1 MWIRQE
7 IQALP
12 RRARLKTTRQSHE
25 KTGQPEARAGLF
37 HEFPAVCASFN
48 LQELSMLT
56 NAASKIYVSRRENAR
71 PETPMLSVIVP
82 VFNEDD
88 VIVHFLKATRP
99 VLDQTGLSYEYVF
112 IDDGSRDRTADIL
125 SRELKTGLPGRLLA
139 LSRNFGKEAALS
151 AGLEAAKGD
160 IAVIIDA
167 DLQDPPELI
176 LQMLD
181 GWRAG
186 YDVVYGLRVDRSSDT
201 LMKRSTAGMFY
212 RLFNR
217 LANIDMPANA
227 GDFRLIDRVV
237 IDALLRLPERN
248 RFMKGLFAWVGFPS
262 MAIPYE
268 RPPRKAGT
276 GKFNYW
282 KLWNFALDGLTGFTT
297 LPLRVWF
304 YGGVLV
310 SLGAFAYAFYL
321 ILRVFV
327 SGIDV
332 PGYASLMV
340 ALLFFSGVQLL
351 SIGMVGEYIARLFNE
366 AKQRPVYIL
375 QDVIEGGSEGTSNQT
390 HKASNGK

>member
-1 MWIRQE
+1 MQPTSSSEFYVNQR
-7 IQALP
+7 
-12 RRARLKTTRQSHE
+12 KTTRACS
-25 KTGQPEARAGLF
+25 PL
-37 HEFPAVCASFN
+37 
-48 LQELSMLT
+48 
-56 NAASKIYVSRRENAR
+56 
-71 PETPMLSVIVP
+71 LSVIVP
-82 VFNEDD
+82 VFNEEA
-88 VIVHFLKATRP
+88 VIGHFLAATRP
-99 VLDQTGLSYEYVF
+99 VLERTGLQYEYVF
-112 IDDGSRDRTADIL
+112 IDDGSRDRTADL
-125 SRELKTGLPGRLLA
+125 LGGELKAGLPGRLLG

-151 AGLEAAKGD
+151 AGLEAARGD
-160 IAVIIDA
+160 IAIIMDA

-217 LANIDMPANA
+217 IANINMPANA
-227 GDFRLIDRVV
+227 GDYRLIDRAV

-248 RFMKGLFAWVGFPS
+248 RFMKGLFAWVGFPA
-262 MAIPYE
+262 MALPYE
-268 RPPRKAGT
+268 RPPRKAGS

-297 LPLRVWF
+297 LPLRIWF
-304 YGGVLV
+304 YGGALI
-310 SLGAFAYAFYL
+310 SLAAFAYALYL
-321 ILRVFV
+321 TLRVFF

-351 SIGMVGEYIARLFNE
+351 SIGMIGEYIARLFNE

-375 QDVIEGGSEGTSNQT
+375 QDVIEGSAPKDGVRTDRAADDS
-390 HKASNGK
+390 

>member
-1 MWIRQE
+1 
-7 IQALP
+7 
-12 RRARLKTTRQSHE
+12 
-25 KTGQPEARAGLF
+25 
-37 HEFPAVCASFN
+37 
-48 LQELSMLT
+48 
-56 NAASKIYVSRRENAR
+56 
-71 PETPMLSVIVP
+71 VP
-82 VFNEDD
+82 VFNEEE
-88 VIVHFLKATRP
+88 VIEHFLAATRP
-99 VLDQTGLSYEYVF
+99 VLDRTGYAYEYVF
-112 IDDGSRDRTADIL
+112 IDDGSRDGTADL
-125 SRELKTGLPGRLLA
+125 LTRALKEGLPGRLLG

-160 IAVIIDA
+160 LAVIIDA

-201 LMKRSTAGMFY
+201 LMKRSTADMFY

-227 GDFRLIDRVV
+227 GDFRLIDRAV

-248 RFMKGLFAWVGFPS
+248 RFMKGLFAWVGFPA
-262 MAIPYE
+262 MALPYE
-268 RPPRKAGT
+268 RPVRKAGT

-304 YGGVLV
+304 YGGALI
-310 SLGAFAYAFYL
+310 SLGAFTYALYL
-321 ILRVFV
+321 IIRVFFTGV
-327 SGIDV
+327 DV

-351 SIGMVGEYIARLFNE
+351 SIGMIGEYIARLFNE

-375 QDVIEGGSEGTSNQT
+375 QDVIEGTPASADTQT
-390 HKASNGK
+390 GEDADAR

>member
-1 MWIRQE
+1 ME
-7 IQALP
+7 NTA
-12 RRARLKTTRQSHE
+12 
-25 KTGQPEARAGLF
+25 
-37 HEFPAVCASFN
+37 
-48 LQELSMLT
+48 
-56 NAASKIYVSRRENAR
+56 AASVYVSRRENTR
-71 PETPMLSVIVP
+71 PDAPVLSVLVP
-82 VFNEDD
+82 VFNEEE
-88 VIVHFLKATRP
+88 VILHFLEATKP
-99 VLDQTGLSYEYVF
+99 VLERTGLQYEYVF
-112 IDDGSRDRTADIL
+112 IDDGSRDNTADL
-125 SRELKTGLPGRLLA
+125 LAQELKTGLPGRLLG

-160 IAVIIDA
+160 IAIIIDA

-201 LMKRSTAGMFY
+201 LMKRSTAGLFY
-212 RLFNR
+212 KLFNR

-227 GDFRLIDRVV
+227 GDFRLIDRAV

-262 MAIPYE
+262 MALPYE
-268 RPPRKAGT
+268 RPPRKAGN

-297 LPLRVWF
+297 LPLRIWF
-304 YGGVLV
+304 YGGMII
-310 SLGAFAYAFYL
+310 SLAAFAYAFYL
-321 ILRVFV
+321 TLRVFLH
-327 SGIDV
+327 GIDV

-351 SIGMVGEYIARLFNE
+351 SIGMIGEYIARLFNE
-366 AKQRPVYIL
+366 AKQRPVFVL
-375 QDVIEGGSEGTSNQT
+375 QDVIEGTEPQTAPQVDKTSDD
-390 HKASNGK
+390 A

>member
-1 MWIRQE
+1 M
-7 IQALP
+7 
-12 RRARLKTTRQSHE
+12 
-25 KTGQPEARAGLF
+25 QPET
-37 HEFPAVCASFN
+37 AS
-48 LQELSMLT
+48 E
-56 NAASKIYVSRRENAR
+56 IYVTRRKTSRPPA
-71 PETPMLSVIVP
+71 PFLSVIVP
-82 VFNEDD
+82 VYNEEA
-88 VIVHFLKATRP
+88 VIDHFLGATRP
-99 VLDQTGLSYEYVF
+99 VLERTGLAFEYVF

-125 SRELKTGLPGRLLA
+125 SERLQSGLPGRLLG

-151 AGLEAAKGD
+151 AGLEAARGD

-176 LQMLD
+176 EKMLD

-212 RLFNR
+212 RLFDR

-237 IDALLRLPERN
+237 IDALLKLPERN
-248 RFMKGLFAWVGFPS
+248 RFMKGLFAWVGFPA
-262 MAIPYE
+262 MALPYE
-268 RPPRKAGT
+268 RPPRKAGE

-304 YGGVLV
+304 YGGAII
-310 SLGAFAYAFYL
+310 SIAAFAYAAYL
-321 ILRVFV
+321 TLRVLIYGV
-327 SGIDV
+327 DW

-351 SIGMVGEYIARLFNE
+351 SIGMIGEYVARLFGE
-366 AKQRPVYIL
+366 AKQRPVFIL
-375 QDVIEGGSEGTSNQT
+375 QDTIEGGPPAEGTAPARVSDD
-390 HKASNGK
+390 G

>member
-1 MWIRQE
+1 MFMHT
-7 IQALP
+7 
-12 RRARLKTTRQSHE
+12 K
-25 KTGQPEARAGLF
+25 
-37 HEFPAVCASFN
+37 
-48 LQELSMLT
+48 
-56 NAASKIYVSRRENAR
+56 AANTVYVTRRENAR
-71 PETPMLSVIVP
+71 PQAPLLSVIVP
-82 VFNEDD
+82 VFNEEE
-88 VIVHFLKATRP
+88 VILHFLRATRP
-99 VLDQTGLSYEYVF
+99 VLERSGLRYEYVF

-125 SRELKTGLPGRLLA
+125 AEELANGLPGRLLG

-160 IAVIIDA
+160 IGVIIDA

-212 RLFNR
+212 SLFNR

-227 GDFRLIDRVV
+227 GDFRLIDRCV

-248 RFMKGLFAWVGFPS
+248 RFMKGLFAWVGFPA
-262 MAIPYE
+262 MALPYE
-268 RPPRKAGT
+268 RPPRLAGA

-304 YGGVLV
+304 YGGALISV
-310 SLGAFAYAFYL
+310 GAFTYALYL
-321 ILRVFV
+321 TLRVLIE
-327 SGIDV
+327 GIDL

-351 SIGMVGEYIARLFNE
+351 SIGMIGEYVARLFNE
-366 AKQRPVYIL
+366 AKQRPVFIV
-375 QDVIEGGSEGTSNQT
+375 QDVIEGGNSPQPAEQT
-390 HKASNGK
+390 DDAANGA

>member
-1 MWIRQE
+1 
-7 IQALP
+7 
-12 RRARLKTTRQSHE
+12 
-25 KTGQPEARAGLF
+25 
-37 HEFPAVCASFN
+37 
-48 LQELSMLT
+48 MLT
-56 NAASKIYVSRRENAR
+56 NAASKIYVSRRESTR

-82 VFNEDD
+82 VFNEED
-88 VIVHFLKATRP
+88 VIVHFLEATRP

-310 SLGAFAYAFYL
+310 SLGAFAYAIYL

-375 QDVIEGGSEGTSNQT
+375 QDVIEGGSEGTRSQT

>member
-1 MWIRQE
+1 MHT
-7 IQALP
+7 
-12 RRARLKTTRQSHE
+12 K
-25 KTGQPEARAGLF
+25 
-37 HEFPAVCASFN
+37 
-48 LQELSMLT
+48 
-56 NAASKIYVSRRENAR
+56 AANTVYVTRRENAR
-71 PETPMLSVIVP
+71 PQAPLLSVIVP
-82 VFNEDD
+82 VFNEEE
-88 VIVHFLKATRP
+88 VILHFLRATRP
-99 VLDQTGLSYEYVF
+99 VLERSGLRYEYVF

-125 SRELKTGLPGRLLA
+125 SEELANGLPGRLLG

-160 IAVIIDA
+160 IGVIIDA

-212 RLFNR
+212 SLFNR

-227 GDFRLIDRVV
+227 GDFRLIDRCV

-248 RFMKGLFAWVGFPS
+248 RFMKGLFAWVGFPA
-262 MAIPYE
+262 MALPYE
-268 RPPRKAGT
+268 RPPRLAGA

-304 YGGVLV
+304 YGGALISV
-310 SLGAFAYAFYL
+310 GAFTYALYL
-321 ILRVFV
+321 TLRVLIE
-327 SGIDV
+327 GIDL

-351 SIGMVGEYIARLFNE
+351 SIGMIGEYVARLFNE
-366 AKQRPVYIL
+366 AKQRPVFIV
-375 QDVIEGGSEGTSNQT
+375 QDVIEGGNSPQPAEQT
-390 HKASNGK
+390 DDAANGA

>member
-1 MWIRQE
+1 M
-7 IQALP
+7 
-12 RRARLKTTRQSHE
+12 
-25 KTGQPEARAGLF
+25 QPNK
-37 HEFPAVCASFN
+37 PS
-48 LQELSMLT
+48 Q
-56 NAASKIYVSRRENAR
+56 IYVDRRKTSRPAA
-71 PETPMLSVIVP
+71 PLVSLVVP
-82 VFNEDD
+82 VYNEEA
-88 VIVHFLKATRP
+88 VIDHFLEATRP
-99 VLDQTGLSYEYVF
+99 VLESTGLAFEYIF

-125 SRELKTGLPGRLLA
+125 ATALENGLPGRLLG

-151 AGLEAAKGD
+151 AGLDAVRGD
-160 IAVIIDA
+160 LAIIIDA

-176 LQMLD
+176 IGMMD

-186 YDVVYGLRVDRSSDT
+186 YDVVYGVRVDRSSDT

-227 GDFRLIDRVV
+227 GDFRLIDRAV
-237 IDALLRLPERN
+237 IDALLKLPERN
-248 RFMKGLFAWVGFPS
+248 RFMKGLFAWVGFPA
-262 MAIPYE
+262 MAVPYE

-304 YGGVLV
+304 YGGALIAFA
-310 SLGAFAYAFYL
+310 AFAYALYL
-321 ILRVFV
+321 TLRVLFYGV
-327 SGIDV
+327 DW

-340 ALLFFSGVQLL
+340 ALLFFSGIQLL
-351 SIGMVGEYIARLFNE
+351 SIGMIGEYVSRLFGE

-375 QDVIEGGSEGTSNQT
+375 QDVIEGAPPLDAKTSPT
-390 HKASNGK
+390 VADGE

>member
-1 MWIRQE
+1 M
-7 IQALP
+7 
-12 RRARLKTTRQSHE
+12 S
-25 KTGQPEARAGLF
+25 
-37 HEFPAVCASFN
+37 PA
-48 LQELSMLT
+48 
-56 NAASKIYVSRRENAR
+56 AAAKIYVSRRQTTR
-71 PETPMLSVIVP
+71 PATPMLSLIVP
-82 VFNEDD
+82 VFNEED
-88 VIVHFLKATRP
+88 VILPFLEETRP
-99 VLDQTGLSYEYVF
+99 VLERTGLAYEYVF
-112 IDDGSRDRTADIL
+112 VDDGSRDGTADIL
-125 SRELKTGLPGRLLA
+125 SGKLADGLPGRLLG

-151 AGLEAAKGD
+151 AGLEAARGD

-201 LMKRSTAGMFY
+201 LVKRSTADMFY
-212 RLFNR
+212 RLFDR

-248 RFMKGLFAWVGFPS
+248 RFMKGLFAWVGFPT
-262 MAIPYE
+262 MALPYE

-304 YGGVLV
+304 YGGALV
-310 SLGAFAYAFYL
+310 SLAAFAYALYL
-321 ILRVFV
+321 SLRVFLHGV
-327 SGIDV
+327 DV

-340 ALLFFSGVQLL
+340 ALLFFSGIQLL
-351 SIGMVGEYIARLFNE
+351 SIGMIGEYVARLFSE

-375 QDVIEGGSEGTSNQT
+375 QDVIEGAAPDAASLAGKGDERAGTDG
-390 HKASNGK
+390 A

>member
-1 MWIRQE
+1 MDTKAAAQVYLTRRQGSR
-7 IQALP
+7 P
-12 RRARLKTTRQSHE
+12 
-25 KTGQPEARAGLF
+25 
-37 HEFPAVCASFN
+37 PAP
-48 LQELSMLT
+48 L
-56 NAASKIYVSRRENAR
+56 
-71 PETPMLSVIVP
+71 LSVIVP
-82 VFNEDD
+82 VYNEQD
-88 VIVHFLKATRP
+88 VLPHFLEATRP
-99 VLDQTGLSYEYVF
+99 VLERTGLAYEYIF
-112 IDDGSRDRTADIL
+112 IDDGSRDGTADTL
-125 SRELKTGLPGRLLA
+125 SAQLKDGLPGRLIG

-151 AGLEAAKGD
+151 AGLEAARGD

-201 LMKRSTAGMFY
+201 LMKRSTAGWFY

-217 LANIDMPANA
+217 LANIEMPANA
-227 GDFRLIDRVV
+227 GDFRLIDRAV

-248 RFMKGLFAWVGFPS
+248 RFMKGLFAWVGFPA

-268 RPPRKAGT
+268 RPARKAGT

-310 SLGAFAYAFYL
+310 SLIAFAYALYL
-321 ILRVFV
+321 TLRVFV
-327 SGIDV
+327 SGVDV

-340 ALLFFSGVQLL
+340 AILFFSGIQLL
-351 SIGMVGEYIARLFNE
+351 SIGMIGEYIARLFNE
-366 AKQRPVYIL
+366 AKQRPVYVI
-375 QDVIEGGSEGTSNQT
+375 QDIIEGGVQT
-390 HKASNGK
+390 GERQTEKDADDN

>member
-1 MWIRQE
+1 MQPNSAPEIYVNRRQ
-7 IQALP
+7 
-12 RRARLKTTRQSHE
+12 TTRSRS
-25 KTGQPEARAGLF
+25 PL
-37 HEFPAVCASFN
+37 
-48 LQELSMLT
+48 LSL
-56 NAASKIYVSRRENAR
+56 
-71 PETPMLSVIVP
+71 IVP
-82 VFNEDD
+82 VFNEEEVLD
-88 VIVHFLKATRP
+88 HFLKATRA
-99 VLDQTGLSYEYVF
+99 VLEKTGCAFEYVF
-112 IDDGSRDRTADIL
+112 IDDGSRDETANIL
-125 SRELKTGLPGRLLA
+125 ARELANGLPGRLLG

-151 AGLEAAKGD
+151 AGLEAARGD
-160 IAVIIDA
+160 VAIIIDA

-201 LMKRSTAGMFY
+201 MMKRSTADMFY

-227 GDFRLIDRVV
+227 GDFRLIDRAV

-248 RFMKGLFAWVGFPS
+248 RFMKGLFAWVGFPA
-262 MAIPYE
+262 MALPYE
-268 RPPRKAGT
+268 RPARKAGT

-304 YGGVLV
+304 YGGALI
-310 SLGAFAYAFYL
+310 SLGAFAYALYL
-321 ILRVFV
+321 ILKVFLTGV
-327 SGIDV
+327 DV

-351 SIGMVGEYIARLFNE
+351 SIGMIGEYIARLFNE
-366 AKQRPVYIL
+366 AKQRPVFIL
-375 QDVIEGGSEGTSNQT
+375 QDVIEGAPATAAKQAGTEADVQ
-390 HKASNGK
+390 

>member
-1 MWIRQE
+1 M
-7 IQALP
+7 P
-12 RRARLKTTRQSHE
+12 TS
-25 KTGQPEARAGLF
+25 
-37 HEFPAVCASFN
+37 
-48 LQELSMLT
+48 
-56 NAASKIYVSRRENAR
+56 AASKIYVSRRESTR
-71 PETPMLSVIVP
+71 PEAPMLSVIVP
-82 VFNEDD
+82 VFNEED
-88 VIVHFLKATRP
+88 VILHFLEATRP
-99 VLDQTGLSYEYVF
+99 VLDQTGLYYEYVF
-112 IDDGSRDRTADIL
+112 IDDGSRDKTADIL
-125 SRELKTGLPGRLLA
+125 SRQLQDGLPGRLLA

-248 RFMKGLFAWVGFPS
+248 RFMKGLFAWVGFPA
-262 MAIPYE
+262 MALPYE

-310 SLGAFAYAFYL
+310 SLGAFAYALYL

-375 QDVIEGGSEGTSNQT
+375 QDVIEGSPAENCTRAD
-390 HKASNGK
+390 KASNGS

>member
-1 MWIRQE
+1 MQE
-7 IQALP
+7 A
-12 RRARLKTTRQSHE
+12 
-25 KTGQPEARAGLF
+25 
-37 HEFPAVCASFN
+37 
-48 LQELSMLT
+48 
-56 NAASKIYVSRRENAR
+56 AASNIYISRRGDRR
-71 PETPMLSVIVP
+71 PDDPLISLIVP
-82 VFNEDD
+82 AYNEAE
-88 VIVHFLKATRP
+88 VIGHFLEATRP
-99 VLDQTGLSYEYVF
+99 VLEATGHAYEYVF
-112 IDDGSRDRTADIL
+112 VDDGSRDETANIL
-125 SRELKTGLPGRLLA
+125 SREFKNGLPGRLLG

-151 AGLEAAKGD
+151 AGLEAARGD
-160 IAVIIDA
+160 IAIIIDA

-201 LMKRSTAGMFY
+201 VMKRSTAGMFY

-237 IDALLRLPERN
+237 IDALLQLPERN
-248 RFMKGLFAWVGFPS
+248 RFMKGLFAWVGFPA
-262 MAIPYE
+262 MALPYE

-304 YGGVLV
+304 YGGALV
-310 SLGAFAYAFYL
+310 SLGAFAYALYL
-321 ILRVFV
+321 TLRVFAH
-327 SGIDV
+327 GIDV

-351 SIGMVGEYIARLFNE
+351 SIGMIGEYIARLFNE
-366 AKQRPVYIL
+366 AKQRPVFIV
-375 QDVIEGGSEGTSNQT
+375 QDVIEGAPTSRPT
-390 HKASNGK
+390 RLADEKSDAG

>member
-1 MWIRQE
+1 M
-7 IQALP
+7 QA
-12 RRARLKTTRQSHE
+12 A
-25 KTGQPEARAGLF
+25 
-37 HEFPAVCASFN
+37 
-48 LQELSMLT
+48 
-56 NAASKIYVSRRENAR
+56 AASKIYVSRRQGSR
-71 PETPMLSVIVP
+71 PAAPLLSVIVP
-82 VFNEDD
+82 VFNEED
-88 VIVHFLKATRP
+88 VIRHFLEATRP
-99 VLDQTGLSYEYVF
+99 VLERSGLKYEYVF

-125 SRELKTGLPGRLLA
+125 AEQLQNGLPGRLLG

-151 AGLEAAKGD
+151 AGLEAARGD

-176 LQMLD
+176 VQMIE

-186 YDVVYGLRVDRSSDT
+186 YDVVYGLRIDRSSDT

-212 RLFNR
+212 RLFDR

-227 GDFRLIDRVV
+227 GDFRLIDRAV

-248 RFMKGLFAWVGFPS
+248 RFMKGLFAWVGFPV
-262 MAIPYE
+262 MALPYE

-304 YGGVLV
+304 YGGAFV
-310 SLGAFAYAFYL
+310 SLAAFAYALYL
-321 ILRVFV
+321 ILYVVVF
-327 SGIDV
+327 GTDV

-351 SIGMVGEYIARLFNE
+351 SIGMIGEYIARLFNE

-375 QDVIEGGSEGTSNQT
+375 QDVIEGGTPET
-390 HKASNGK
+390 HEQGERDADES

>member
-1 MWIRQE
+1 M
-7 IQALP
+7 P
-12 RRARLKTTRQSHE
+12 TT
-25 KTGQPEARAGLF
+25 
-37 HEFPAVCASFN
+37 
-48 LQELSMLT
+48 
-56 NAASKIYVSRRENAR
+56 AASKIYVSRRECSR
-71 PETPMLSVIVP
+71 PASPLISVIVP
-82 VFNEDD
+82 VFNEED
-88 VIVHFLKATRP
+88 VIHHFLEATRS
-99 VLDQTGLSYEYVF
+99 VLNQTGLEFEYVF
-112 IDDGSRDRTADIL
+112 IDDGSRDGTADIL
-125 SRELKTGLPGRLLA
+125 SQELKAGLPGRLLA

-151 AGLEAAKGD
+151 AGLEAARGE
-160 IAVIIDA
+160 IAVIMDA

-176 LQMLD
+176 LEMLN

-201 LMKRSTAGMFY
+201 LVKRSTANMFY
-212 RLFNR
+212 RLFNK

-227 GDFRLIDRVV
+227 GDYRLIDRAV

-248 RFMKGLFAWVGFPS
+248 RFMKGLFAWVGFPA
-262 MAIPYE
+262 MALPYE

-304 YGGVLV
+304 YGGVIV
-310 SLGAFAYAFYL
+310 SLAAFAYAIYL
-321 ILRVFV
+321 VLRVFV

-375 QDVIEGGSEGTSNQT
+375 QDVIEGKTPETGATAD
-390 HKASNGK
+390 KASDGD